1 MSQEPITIVEYD
13 PEWPE
18 QYAAEETRIREAVGE
33 HVASVEHV
41 GSTSV
46 PGLGA
51 KPIIDVMV
59 GVETLADAEACIEP
73 LERLGYDY
81 CPEFEEAMPQRRY
94 FRKTTPEVHTH
105 HLHVVE
111 TTSEFWERHLL
122 FRDYLRDHADVAQQ
136 YEDLKREL
144 AEKHRHDVASYG
156 AAKTSFIEEI
166 EEQARDYYDR

>member
-1 MSQEPITIVEYD
+1 MSQEPITIAEYG

-18 QYAAEETRIREAVGE
+18 KYAEEEASIRDAIDE

-59 GVETLADAEACIEP
+59 GVESPADAEACVEP

-81 CPEFEEAMPQRRY
+81 RPELEETMPRRRY
-94 FRKTTPEVHTH
+94 FRKTTP
-105 HLHVVE
+105 
-111 TTSEFWERHLL
+111 
-122 FRDYLRDHADVAQQ
+122 
-136 YEDLKREL
+136 
-144 AEKHRHDVASYG
+144 
-156 AAKTSFIEEI
+156 
-166 EEQARDYYDR
+166 